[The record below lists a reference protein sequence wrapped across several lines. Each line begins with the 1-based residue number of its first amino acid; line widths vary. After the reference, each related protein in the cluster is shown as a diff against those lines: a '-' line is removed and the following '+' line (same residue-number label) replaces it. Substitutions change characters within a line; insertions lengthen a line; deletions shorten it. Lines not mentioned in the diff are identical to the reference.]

1 MHNTLT
7 DLKNKTK
14 ECSYCLIEIYHR
26 LNNQEHFIII
36 HLDKVLTNPEEKK
49 RVLIVE
55 DDVIISLVIENMV
68 KELGHDVVG
77 KATTGE
83 EAIKLAVTHS
93 PDLLLMDIRLKG
105 EMDGIEAVTEIKQK
119 IKTSVI
125 YLTGNSDRVNYE
137 RARETEFIDLIT
149 KPFTISD
156 LTRSLNLV

>member
-1 MHNTLT
+1 M
-7 DLKNKTK
+7 
-14 ECSYCLIEIYHR
+14 
-26 LNNQEHFIII
+26 
-36 HLDKVLTNPEEKK
+36 TNPEEKK

-55 DDVIISLVIENMV
+55 DDVIISLVIENMI

>member
-1 MHNTLT
+1 M
-7 DLKNKTK
+7 K
-14 ECSYCLIEIYHR
+14 
-26 LNNQEHFIII
+26 NQEG
-36 HLDKVLTNPEEKK
+36 KK

-55 DDVIISLVIENMV
+55 DDMIISLVIENMV

-77 KATTGE
+77 KATTGD

-93 PDLLLMDIRLKG
+93 PNLLLMDIRLKG

>member
-1 MHNTLT
+1 M
-7 DLKNKTK
+7 
-14 ECSYCLIEIYHR
+14 
-26 LNNQEHFIII
+26 
-36 HLDKVLTNPEEKK
+36 
-49 RVLIVE
+49 E
-55 DDVIISLVIENMV
+55 DDMIISLVIENMV

-77 KATTGE
+77 KATTGD

-119 IKTSVI
+119 IETSVI

>member
-1 MHNTLT
+1 M
-7 DLKNKTK
+7 
-14 ECSYCLIEIYHR
+14 
-26 LNNQEHFIII
+26 
-36 HLDKVLTNPEEKK
+36 TNPEEKK

-55 DDVIISLVIENMV
+55 DDMIISLVIENMV

-77 KATTGE
+77 KATTGD

-105 EMDGIEAVTEIKQK
+105 EMDGIEALTEIKQK
-119 IKTSVI
+119 IETSVI

>member
-1 MHNTLT
+1 
-7 DLKNKTK
+7 
-14 ECSYCLIEIYHR
+14 
-26 LNNQEHFIII
+26 
-36 HLDKVLTNPEEKK
+36 LTNPEEKK

-55 DDVIISLVIENMV
+55 DDMIISLVIENMV

-77 KATTGE
+77 KATTGD

-119 IKTSVI
+119 IETSVI

>member
-1 MHNTLT
+1 
-7 DLKNKTK
+7 
-14 ECSYCLIEIYHR
+14 
-26 LNNQEHFIII
+26 
-36 HLDKVLTNPEEKK
+36 LTNSEEKK
-49 RVLIVE
+49 RILIVE
-55 DDVIISLVIENMV
+55 DDMIISLVIENMV

-77 KATTGE
+77 KATTGD

-105 EMDGIEAVTEIKQK
+105 EMDGIEAVTAIKQK

>member
-1 MHNTLT
+1 MTH
-7 DLKNKTK
+7 
-14 ECSYCLIEIYHR
+14 
-26 LNNQEHFIII
+26 
-36 HLDKVLTNPEEKK
+36 PEEKK

-55 DDVIISLVIENMV
+55 DDMIISLVIENMV

-77 KATTGE
+77 KATTGD

-119 IKTSVI
+119 IETSVI